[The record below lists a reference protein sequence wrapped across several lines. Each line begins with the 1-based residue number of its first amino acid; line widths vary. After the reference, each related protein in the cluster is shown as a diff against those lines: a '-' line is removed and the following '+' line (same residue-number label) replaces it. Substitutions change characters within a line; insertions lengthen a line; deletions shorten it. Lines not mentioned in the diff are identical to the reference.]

1 MKNDTNIFK
10 IVQKIIKVIP
20 PNPPL
25 VKGGRGDC
33 QTKEKE
39 SDHVN
44 FSFYHYRKNGFT
56 LLEVLIALAVIGA
69 LLVTLISTL
78 NYHLS
83 LVARQETITVAT
95 LLAKNKMAALAKSP
109 EGNKGFFDSP
119 YDRYSYETFVKDSPY
134 GGIAEIVVVVRSGN
148 DEVTLNE
155 LIVK

>member
-1 MKNDTNIFK
+1 MKEEGRRKKDEGRRMKEALRNKNFIF
-10 IVQKIIKVIP
+10 ILHNSSLI
-20 PNPPL
+20 L
-25 VKGGRGDC
+25 R
-33 QTKEKE
+33 
-39 SDHVN
+39 
-44 FSFYHYRKNGFT
+44 RKCGFT

-95 LLAKNKMAALAKSP
+95 LLAKDKMVALSKSP
-109 EGNKGFFDSP
+109 EENNGFFDSP

-155 LIVK
+155 FVFR

>member
-1 MKNDTNIFK
+1 MKEALRNKNLIF
-10 IVQKIIKVIP
+10 ILHPSSFIIRR
-20 PNPPL
+20 N
-25 VKGGRGDC
+25 C
-33 QTKEKE
+33 
-39 SDHVN
+39 
-44 FSFYHYRKNGFT
+44 GFT
-56 LLEVLIALAVIGA
+56 LLEVLIALAIIGA

-109 EGNKGFFDSP
+109 EENKGFFDSP

>member
-1 MKNDTNIFK
+1 MKEEGRNKNLIF
-10 IVQKIIKVIP
+10 ILHNSSFIIRR
-20 PNPPL
+20 N
-25 VKGGRGDC
+25 C
-33 QTKEKE
+33 
-39 SDHVN
+39 
-44 FSFYHYRKNGFT
+44 GFT
-56 LLEVLIALAVIGA
+56 LLEVLIALAIIGA

-83 LVARQETITVAT
+83 LVARQESITVAT

-109 EGNKGFFDSP
+109 EENKGFFDSP
-119 YDRYSYETFVKDSPY
+119 YNRYSYETFLKDSPY